1 MNNPIMKINSTA
13 IKKIM
18 SGHVRL
24 PEDGPCIS
32 LIKIYGN
39 KCKYCLNLKETYEK
53 VASSNP
59 DINFFVFDIDEEVG
73 IQKKLDFNGVPM
85 VFGVIT
91 LGKYGPTIVER
102 IEEPTKA
109 NPLTW
114 YVEDD
119 FTKLISKVRDNV

>member
-1 MNNPIMKINSTA
+1 
-13 IKKIM
+13 
-18 SGHVRL
+18 
-24 PEDGPCIS
+24 
-32 LIKIYGN
+32 
-39 KCKYCLNLKETYEK
+39 
-53 VASSNP
+53 
-59 DINFFVFDIDEEVG
+59 
-73 IQKKLDFNGVPM
+73 FNGVPM